1 MNRPIWLQLESQKI
15 ARSLGTTRRRHQGTQ
30 YRDEGLGSLQV
41 PLRLEPAANTTQG
54 NHHVPEGWAKL
65 LPGGI
70 HHIHALMFSEKGS
83 FLRSSPNPR

>member
-1 MNRPIWLQLESQKI
+1 MTSIGISIELP
-15 ARSLGTTRRRHQGTQ
+15 RSLGTTRRRHQGTQ

-65 LPGGI
+65 LPGGMGL
-70 HHIHALMFSEKGS
+70 IHALMFSEKGS